1 MILVTGGAGYIG
13 SHVVK
18 QLLDQNIEV
27 VVLDNLSTGHRQAV
41 DDRAV
46 FWEGDV
52 KDEHTLEQ
60 LFRTYTIKGVIHF
73 AANCLVGESVLQP
86 LKYYENNV
94 SATTILLKVML
105 RQQIKNLIFSST
117 CATYG
122 IPDAAIIHEECP
134 TNPVNPYGRSK
145 LMVEQ
150 ILSDFSKSYDLSFIS
165 LRYFNAAGAHSS
177 GRIGECHE
185 HETHLIPN
193 VLLHLLGKQDKVSI
207 FGTDYDTPDGTCI
220 RDYIHVDDLADAHIR
235 ALQQLLDGEKMNA
248 VYNLGTGSG
257 FSVKEIMEMCEQI
270 TGKKANAV
278 YAARR
283 PGDPE
288 RLVASYEKVNRELGW
303 KPQYTLED
311 IIRTAWKWHLHHP
324 NGYMKQEQ

>member
-18 QLLDQNIEV
+18 QLLDQNNEV
-27 VVLDNLSTGHRQAV
+27 LVLDNLSTGHRQAV

-60 LFRTYTIKGVIHF
+60 LFSTYTIEGVIHF
-73 AANCLVGESVLQP
+73 AAYCLVGESVLQP

-94 SATTILLKVML
+94 AATTILLKVML
-105 RQQIKNLIFSST
+105 RHQIKNLIFSST

-122 IPDAAIIHEECP
+122 IPDADILHEGCP

-145 LMVEQ
+145 LMSEQ
-150 ILSDFSKSYDLSFIS
+150 ILNDFSRAYELSFIS
-165 LRYFNAAGAHSS
+165 LRYFNVAGAHPS
-177 GRIGECHE
+177 GMIGECHE
-185 HETHLIPN
+185 SETHLIPN
-193 VLLHLLGKQDKVSI
+193 VLLHLLEKQDKVVI

-220 RDYIHVDDLADAHIR
+220 RDYIHVDDLANAHIR
-235 ALQQLLDGEKMNA
+235 ALQQLLGGGKITA

-257 FSVKEIMEMCEQI
+257 FSVKEIIEMCEQI
-270 TGKKANAV
+270 TGKKANVV
-278 YAARR
+278 YVDRR
-283 PGDPE
+283 PGDPGH
-288 RLVASYEKVNRELGW
+288 LVASYEKVNRELGW

-311 IIRTAWKWHLHHP
+311 MIRTAWEWHLHHP
-324 NGYMKQEQ
+324 YGY

>member
-41 DDRAV
+41 DDRVV

-52 KDEHTLEQ
+52 KDEQTLEQ
-60 LFRTYTIKGVIHF
+60 LFKTYSIEGVIHF
-73 AANCLVGESVLQP
+73 ASSCLVGESVLQP

-105 RQQIKNLIFSST
+105 RQQIKKLIFSST

-122 IPDAAIIHEECP
+122 IPDTDILHEGSP

-150 ILSDFSKSYDLSFIS
+150 ILSDCSKAYDLSFIS

-177 GRIGECHE
+177 GMIGECHE

-220 RDYIHVDDLADAHIR
+220 RDYIHVNDLADAHIR
-235 ALQQLLDGEKMNA
+235 ALQRLLGGEKMTA

-257 FSVKEIMEMCEQI
+257 FSVKEIIEMCEQI
-270 TGKKANAV
+270 TGKKANVV

-283 PGDPE
+283 PGDPG
-288 RLVASYEKVNRELGW
+288 RLVASYEKVNREMGW

-324 NGYMKQEQ
+324 YGYLKEE